1 MCLTNVVNPNNR
13 IINAK
18 NNNNNATP
26 ALIIGAHVSAKNASE
41 SFDDTQFK
49 WSFKK
54 P

>member
-41 SFDDTQFK
+41 IPFK
-49 WSFKK
+49 FSN
-54 P
+54 